1 MVHKHHGQR
10 QGMPLVLGS
19 VRIGELS
26 RPGQLIK
33 VLQKLEEV
41 SGMLSATIIACLEVA
56 STELSIRTFLTIP

>member
-10 QGMPLVLGS
+10 QDMPLVLGS
-19 VRIGELS
+19 VLIGELS

-41 SGMLSATIIACLEVA
+41 SEMLSATIIACLEVA